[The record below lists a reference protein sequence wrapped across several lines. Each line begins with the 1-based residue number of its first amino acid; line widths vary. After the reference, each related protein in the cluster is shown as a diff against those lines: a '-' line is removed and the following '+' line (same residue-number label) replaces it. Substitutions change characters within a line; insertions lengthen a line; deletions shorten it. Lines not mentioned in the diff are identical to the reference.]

1 MNPFQVSFEIQPEI
15 KLKQDM
21 RLNYVITF
29 IFLCYYTINI
39 SAQQVEKPSDSTTT
53 WKTFKY
59 DTNASWRSIKHA
71 VSRPLH
77 WKGNDFTKFGGMI
90 LGTVIISAGDKEIN
104 DFFRRQESSIPQP
117 IQEYGFY
124 FAKPQNYLMAN
135 VGIYGFGLFT
145 KNEQIRKTGVLILS
159 SSIIAGYLQII
170 ARTAIGRARPYTG
183 KGPHSFK
190 PFESTQ
196 EYFSFPS
203 GHTVLGITMAHSI
216 AKQFNNTW
224 VKIGIYTLGSIPAYS
239 RLIDGE
245 HWLSDVAFGAALSIV
260 VVNSIDK
267 FLFDT
272 KTYNYPK
279 KEKLVSWNLKFSG
292 SQIGVVGTF

>member
-1 MNPFQVSFEIQPEI
+1 
-15 KLKQDM
+15 M
-21 RLNYVITF
+21 RLSFVF
-29 IFLCYYTINI
+29 VLIFLFCGLTAI
-39 SAQQVEKPSDSTTT
+39 SAQQLRKPTDSTTI

-59 DTNASWRSIKHA
+59 DTNASWRSIKHT
-71 VSRPLH
+71 VTRPLH
-77 WKGNDFTKFGGMI
+77 WKGNDFAKFGGMI
-90 LGTVIISAGDKEIN
+90 LGTAILSASDRETY
-104 DFFRRQESSIPQP
+104 DFFKRQESSIPQP

-159 SSIIAGYLQII
+159 SSMIAGYLQIF

-183 KGPHSFK
+183 ENPFTFK

-203 GHTVLGITMAHSI
+203 GHTVLGIAMAHSI
-216 AKQFNNTW
+216 AKQIDNTW
-224 VKIGIYTLGSIPAYS
+224 VKIGIYSLGSIPAYS
-239 RLIDGE
+239 RLIEGE
-245 HWLSDVAFGAALSIV
+245 HWLSDVAFGAVLSIV
-260 VVNSIDK
+260 TVNTIDK
-267 FLFDT
+267 FLFNT
-272 KTYNYPK
+272 KTYDYPK
-279 KEKLVSWNLKFSG
+279 KEKQVSWNLKFSG